1 MGRIAAGRTCFT
13 RAGAGGLTEEGT
25 LGRDWARRG
34 TAGAG
39 DEQGQRPGA
48 SVRLAR
54 VRMGGPRALQQSRG
68 WGGRRQSATCWGP
81 ARPRGGR
88 DRKPLPDSQNS
99 SVGVHTHLRGT
110 LGCCADRSF

>member
-13 RAGAGGLTEEGT
+13 RGGAGGLTEEGT

-54 VRMGGPRALQQSRG
+54 VRMGGAPRAAAEPGMGRQEAERHVLGARTPPWWARQEAVTGLPKQQRRG
-68 WGGRRQSATCWGP
+68 P
-81 ARPRGGR
+81 
-88 DRKPLPDSQNS
+88 
-99 SVGVHTHLRGT
+99 HTPKRHSGL
-110 LGCCADRSF
+110 LC